1 MAGTYRVIVTPA
13 ARQDLAEILEYV
25 GELQSDGRAS
35 KVQDE
40 ILEAIDRL
48 AEMPT
53 AHAPVQETYELVG
66 DVFRRIFADPY
77 RIIFTVE
84 ESIQAVFV
92 IRIMHIKRG
101 PGFVV
106 DALL

>member
-1 MAGTYRVIVTPA
+1 MAGTYQVIVTPA
-13 ARQDLAEILEYV
+13 ARHDLAEILEYV
-25 GELQSDGRAS
+25 AENQSDGRAA

-40 ILEAIDRL
+40 ILEVIDRL

-66 DVFRRIFADPY
+66 DAFRRIVADQY

-84 ESIQAVFV
+84 ESPQAVFV
-92 IRIMHIKRG
+92 IRIMHIKHG
-101 PGFVV
+101 PDFVV